1 MITNMNLRLDDI
13 FGFKLYKNF
22 TLLKGQVF
30 EEFHQKE
37 IDLNFEQ
44 WIILNRLW
52 DEDGLTQN
60 ALLEQTM
67 QKKGNLT
74 RTLKKMEELN
84 LVIKKNNEQDLRSC
98 KIYLRPKAK
107 SLKGKLRKVVYEK
120 LSQALKD
127 IDKEDLLIAN
137 RVLDI
142 MEKNL
147 RSN

>member
-1 MITNMNLRLDDI
+1 MNLKLDDI
-13 FGFKLYKNF
+13 LGFKLYKNF
-22 TLLKGQVF
+22 TLLKGKVF
-30 EEFHQKE
+30 EEFYQKD

-52 DEDGLTQN
+52 DQDGLTQN

-74 RTLKKMEELN
+74 RTLKKMEELDL
-84 LVIKKNNEQDLRSC
+84 LVKKNNEQDLRSFQ
-98 KIYLRPKAK
+98 IYLCPKAK
-107 SLKGKLRKVVYEK
+107 NLKNKLRKIVFEK
-120 LSQALKD
+120 LSHALNG
-127 IDKEDLLIAN
+127 IEEEDLITTN
-137 RVLDI
+137 RVLDM

>member
-1 MITNMNLRLDDI
+1 MNLKLDDI

-22 TLLKGQVF
+22 TLLKGLVF
-30 EEFHQKE
+30 EEFRLKE

-84 LVIKKNNEQDLRSC
+84 LVIKKNNKEDLRSC
-98 KIYLRPKAK
+98 KIYLCPKAK
-107 SLKGKLRKVVYEK
+107 NLKSKLRKIVFEK
-120 LSQALKD
+120 LSHAAKG
-127 IDKEDLLIAN
+127 IDKDDLNIAN
-137 RVLDI
+137 QVLDQ

-147 RSN
+147 RSK